1 MSCSNLASAV
11 NLDVPATTRAL
22 SRLALLTLIPTRPL
36 FVVAILNTDMSLGNA
51 LSPPT
56 KNALSTALLSRSAN
70 CVCCKKSAVVLPL
83 MNAVPTTS
91 KLARGSVVRL
101 STNAF

>member
-1 MSCSNLASAV
+1 MPS
-11 NLDVPATTRAL
+11 TTRAL
-22 SRLALLTLIPTRPL
+22 SKSLLSTLIPTRPP
-36 FVVAILNTDMSLGNA
+36 FVVATRKTDSSFGLA

-56 KNALSTALLSRSAN
+56 KNALSTAVLSRSAN